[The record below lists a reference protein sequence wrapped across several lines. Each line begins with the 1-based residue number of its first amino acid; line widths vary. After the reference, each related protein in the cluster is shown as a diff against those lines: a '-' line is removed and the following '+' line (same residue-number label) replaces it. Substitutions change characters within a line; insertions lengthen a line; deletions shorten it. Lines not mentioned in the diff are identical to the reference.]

1 MESEFHLKQ
10 AAYRHR
16 FFVSNPD
23 LVYLDG
29 NSLGRL
35 PVETI
40 QRIEA
45 VVKDQWG
52 TGLIR
57 SWNSEWLQLLKRV
70 NSKFERLLGAKAEEV
85 LVCDSTSINLYKL
98 VNAVLQRSHQ
108 GGLVV
113 TDDANFP
120 SDLYILQGLTQNV
133 GSKFEL
139 KCLPVSEIDPSL
151 IEQRVLDA
159 IDSQTRLVVLSHVH
173 YQSGYAY
180 RMATINRAAARV
192 GAKVIWDVSHSVGA
206 MPIDVVAM
214 ECELMVGCS
223 YKYLNGGPGAPAF
236 LYVKRDLQLEL
247 SNPIQGW
254 FGAAKPF
261 EFSGDYQA
269 NAGVQK
275 FAVGTPPILSVAAIE
290 PGIDLVLEAG
300 IEQIRSRSLL
310 LTDRLLA
317 SLKPLSEEFDFRI
330 ATPSDYEHRGSH
342 ISIEHSHG
350 WQITQALID
359 RFQVIP
365 DFRQPKIIRFGI
377 TPLYTTVEEIDRAA
391 EALELILRDRLYL
404 SYRDAAMGVT

>member
-16 FFVSNPD
+16 FLVTNPD

-52 TGLIR
+52 AGLIG

-70 NSKFERLLGAKAEEV
+70 NSKFERLLGAKADEV

-120 SDLYILQGLTQNV
+120 SDLYILQGLTQNA

-151 IEQRVLDA
+151 IEQRVLNA

-180 RMATINRAAARV
+180 RMAKINRAAARV

-236 LYVKRDLQLEL
+236 LYVKQDLQLQL

-261 EFSGDYQA
+261 DFSGDYQA
-269 NAGVQK
+269 NLGIQK
-275 FAVGTPPILSVAAIE
+275 FAVGTPPIVSVAAIE

-300 IEQIRSRSLL
+300 IEQIRSHSLL
-310 LTDRLLA
+310 LTDRLLVR
-317 SLKPLSEEFDFRI
+317 LKPLSEEFDFRI
-330 ATPSDYEHRGSH
+330 ATPIDYEHRGSH

-377 TPLYTTVEEIDRAA
+377 APLYTTVDEIDRAA
-391 EALELILRDRLYL
+391 DALELILRDKLYL
-404 SYRDAAMGVT
+404 KYSSATMGVT